1 MENINIGSKECPFIE
16 ICYDEMDNDEDQIY
30 RESMKRSIIEEWDSF
45 NERCRVESMI
55 AENDIES
62 MQQYRAYSE
71 SEENRGS
78 MYSKNMSLKSE
89 DHLISEREMTTMFD
103 ESKI

>member
-1 MENINIGSKECPFIE
+1 
-16 ICYDEMDNDEDQIY
+16 
-30 RESMKRSIIEEWDSF
+30 
-45 NERCRVESMI
+45 MI

>member
-1 MENINIGSKECPFIE
+1 MKGSIF
-16 ICYDEMDNDEDQIY
+16 
-30 RESMKRSIIEEWDSF
+30 EEWESF
-45 NERCRVESMI
+45 NERCRVESVI

-78 MYSKNMSLKSE
+78 MYSKNLSLHSE
-89 DHLISEREMTTMFD
+89 DHLISDIEMTTIFD